1 MEFADMVLVPESAD
15 EQAAIAESV
24 FAGRKKT
31 RRPFLPGRI
40 PASRKAVRHT
50 HEEPCAPV
58 GAMEPGRTGVGE
70 VATGRIRIMAYTSLG
85 VPRRACHWST
95 YMSIEALAAAG
106 REVTCPA
113 S

>member
-31 RRPFLPGRI
+31 RRPFLPRRI

-50 HEEPCAPV
+50 HGEPCAPL
-58 GAMEPGRTGVGE
+58 GTMKPARTGVGQ
-70 VATGRIRIMAYTSLG
+70 VATVRFRIMTYTSLG
-85 VPRRACHWST
+85 VPRRACHWCA
-95 YMSIEALAAAG
+95 YLSIEALAAAG